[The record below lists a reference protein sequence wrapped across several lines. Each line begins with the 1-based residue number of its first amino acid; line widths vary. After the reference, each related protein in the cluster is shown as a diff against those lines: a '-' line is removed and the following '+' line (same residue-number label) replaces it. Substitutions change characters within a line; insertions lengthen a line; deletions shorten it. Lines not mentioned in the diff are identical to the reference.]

1 MIGKEPALP
10 LDFIRRMSFPTGSRA
25 HMAHAL
31 PNVNQECNNFQEFF
45 ECWLVEQ
52 SNHLEELVSALREH
66 EQQGRGRNIPP
77 GMRGGD
83 DEGSLRPVIERVI
96 QHYEHYYTAKERW
109 AKLDVVLMFNPSWR
123 SSLEDAFLWI
133 GGWRPSMAF
142 HLLYSKS
149 GLQFEFG
156 LQELMRGLR
165 TGDLGDL
172 SPSQMERVNELQQET
187 IQKEKEITEKQAK
200 LQETVADSTMVELTH
215 SATVLMREG
224 GGALDEGRIDAALA
238 PKEAGLGRILQRA
251 DNLRLKTLRDIIGV
265 LSPKQGVHFLIAAA
279 ELHLRLH
286 DWGKRRD
293 SRNQQ
298 PREVGSSSQEH

>member
-1 MIGKEPALP
+1 
-10 LDFIRRMSFPTGSRA
+10 MSFPTGSRA
-25 HMAHAL
+25 HMANVL
-31 PNVNQECNNFQEFF
+31 PNINREYHNFQEFF
-45 ECWLVEQ
+45 ECWLVQQ
-52 SNHLEELVSALREH
+52 SQHLEELVSALKEQ

-83 DEGSLRPVIERVI
+83 DERILRPVIERVI

-109 AKLDVVLMFNPSWR
+109 AKLDVVAMFNPSWR

-133 GGWRPSMAF
+133 GGWRPNMAF

-149 GLQFEFG
+149 GLQFEAR
-156 LQELMRGLR
+156 LEELMRGLR
-165 TGDLGDL
+165 SGDLGDL
-172 SPSQMERVNELQQET
+172 STSQMERVNELQLET
-187 IQKEKEITEKQAK
+187 IQKEKEISEKQAK

-215 SATVLMREG
+215 SATMLIREG
-224 GGALDEGRIDAALA
+224 GSALDEGRIDATLA

-251 DNLRLKTLRDIIGV
+251 DNLRLKTLKNIIGV

-286 DWGKRRD
+286 EWGKRRD

-298 PREVGSSSQEH
+298 RREVGSSQEH